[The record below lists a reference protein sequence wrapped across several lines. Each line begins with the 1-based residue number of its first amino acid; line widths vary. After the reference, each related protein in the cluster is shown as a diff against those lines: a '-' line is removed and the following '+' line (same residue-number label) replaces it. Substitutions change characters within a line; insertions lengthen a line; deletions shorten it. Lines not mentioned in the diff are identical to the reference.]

1 METQNTPI
9 RINSRKILAVL
20 LIATAIL
27 VGLSIWGQKVR
38 FYGVVDIRGAWHEF
52 LLDHLMNSFY
62 LDKESNIPT
71 FFNALLLFLPSQLF
85 LLISAWKFSIRD
97 RYRHFWAGL
106 ALIYLFLAFDE
117 ASSLHETLIKPMR
130 TIVGDEGIFRFS
142 WVVAGGAAVLL
153 FGLLYL
159 YFFLHLERKFK
170 ILFFLSLAVY
180 IGGVIGGEMV
190 SGYVASN
197 FGMKTFTYGVTA
209 SLEES
214 LELIGCSL
222 LIFSLLEYLKDHLPE
237 GITLKLS

>member
-1 METQNTPI
+1 METQNITF
-9 RINSRKILAVL
+9 RINPRKTLVVL
-20 LIATAIL
+20 LVTTAIL

-38 FYGVVDIRGAWHEF
+38 FYGVADIRGAWHEF
-52 LLDHLMNSFY
+52 WLDHLMNSFY

-85 LLISAWKFSIRD
+85 SLISVWKFSVRD
-97 RYRHFWAGL
+97 KYRYFWAGL

-130 TIVGDEGIFRFS
+130 AIVGAEGIFRFS
-142 WVVAGGAAVLL
+142 WVVAGGTAVVL
-153 FGLLYL
+153 FGLVYF

-180 IGGVIGGEMV
+180 IGGVIGGEMI

-197 FGMKTFTYGVTA
+197 FGMKSFIYGVTA

-222 LIFSLLEYLKDHLPE
+222 LIYSLLEYLKDNLPQ
-237 GITLKLS
+237 GLIFKPS